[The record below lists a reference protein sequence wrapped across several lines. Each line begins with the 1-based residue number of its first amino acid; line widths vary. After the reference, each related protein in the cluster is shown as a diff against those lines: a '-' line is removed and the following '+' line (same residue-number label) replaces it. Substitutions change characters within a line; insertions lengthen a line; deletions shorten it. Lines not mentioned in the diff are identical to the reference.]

1 MVKVAIIGSRDFND
15 YNLLKS
21 ILEPVKSK
29 IGLIISGG
37 ARGADCLGERYAN
50 ENNIDTLIFIPDW
63 SKGKSAGYERNK
75 QIVEASD
82 IIIAFWDGT
91 SKGTQHS
98 FKLAE
103 KYNKKIKIIKYNE
116 L

>member
-1 MVKVAIIGSRDFND
+1 MVKLAVIGSRGFND

-21 ILEPVKSK
+21 VLEPVKNQIS
-29 IGLIISGG
+29 LIISGG
-37 ARGADCLGERYAN
+37 AKGADTLAERFAN
-50 ENNIDTLIFIPDW
+50 ENNIETLIFIPDW
-63 SKGKSAGYERNK
+63 SKGKRAGYERNK
-75 QIVEASD
+75 QIVEACD
-82 IIIAFWDGT
+82 IIITFWDGK

-103 KYNKKIKIIKYNE
+103 KYNKRIKIIKYNG